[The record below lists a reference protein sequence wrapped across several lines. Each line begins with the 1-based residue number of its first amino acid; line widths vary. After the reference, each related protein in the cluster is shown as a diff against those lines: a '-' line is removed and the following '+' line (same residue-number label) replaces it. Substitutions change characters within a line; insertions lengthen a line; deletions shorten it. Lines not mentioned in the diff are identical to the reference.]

1 MEILMSDN
9 GFSLTTPDQIN
20 AFALLSLKGR
30 LKLESLGMK
39 GRGASD
45 LSQVKRI
52 TGLKAKTAKDML
64 PLFEDYLR
72 EKGVLS

>member
-1 MEILMSDN
+1 MSDN

-39 GRGASD
+39 GRGASA

-52 TGLKAKTAKDML
+52 TGLKAKTAEAML

>member
-1 MEILMSDN
+1 MSDN

-39 GRGASD
+39 GRGASA
-45 LSQVKRI
+45 LSQVKWI

>member
-1 MEILMSDN
+1 MSDN

-30 LKLESLGMK
+30 LKLESRGMK
-39 GRGASD
+39 GRGASA

-52 TGLKAKTAKDML
+52 TGLKAKTAEAML

-72 EKGVLS
+72 KNGVLS